1 MFMTEENQMKQWIAA
16 YILSADDFRM
26 EENIPL
32 SNKEFTVLLSMVFIA
47 LALFG
52 ILVRVLGA

>member
-1 MFMTEENQMKQWIAA
+1 MKQWIAGH
-16 YILSADDFRM
+16 ILTAGDFRM

-32 SNKEFTVLLSMVFIA
+32 SNKEFYVSLTMVCIA

-52 ILVRVLGA
+52 IIVRVLGA

>member
-1 MFMTEENQMKQWIAA
+1 MKQWIAGH
-16 YILSADDFRM
+16 ILIADDFRK

-32 SNKEFTVLLSMVFIA
+32 SNQEFYISLSMVCAA

-52 ILVRVLGA
+52 IVVRVLGA